1 MSKAKSFSVEERIE
15 MTRQNS
21 EFIQNDTMK
30 NSDKKPVIYT
40 NSNSDVEFEKFKDL
54 WR

>member
-1 MSKAKSFSVEERIE
+1 MPKAKSFSVEERIE

-21 EFIQNDTMK
+21 EFIQNNTMK

-40 NSNSDVEFEKFKDL
+40 NSDVEFEKFKDL